1 MIDNSKSGS
10 ETTETFAPLQVHGV
24 LVRVFRTGVL
34 IVGESGIGKSECAL
48 DLVSKG
54 HKLVADDV
62 VALTSG
68 SNGSLIGS
76 APPLT
81 TELLEIRGLG
91 VINVRTLFGD
101 LSLEQQSTIDLCVE
115 LRRNVEVERIGD
127 VMDVHDLDGYR
138 LPKFVLPVSPGRNL
152 STLVETAVRLFRQ
165 LENGVNASDVLIQRH
180 NAILNPVS

>member
-1 MIDNSKSGS
+1 MLDPTKSES
-10 ETTETFAPLQVHGV
+10 ETKGPSAPLQVHGV

-62 VALTSG
+62 VAITSG
-68 SNGSLIGS
+68 SNGLLLGT
-76 APPLT
+76 APALT

-101 LSLEQQSTIDLCVE
+101 LALNKESAIDLCVE
-115 LRRNVEVERIGD
+115 LRRKVEVERIGD
-127 VMDVHDLDGYR
+127 VMDVYELGGYR
-138 LPKFVLPVSPGRNL
+138 VPKFVLPVSPGRNL
-152 STLVETAVRLFRQ
+152 STLIETAVRLFRQ
-165 LENGVNASDVLIQRH
+165 LENGVNASDMLTQRH
-180 NAILNPVS
+180 DAILNSVT